1 MGGRRPVI
9 DTDCAHSSRRSAE
22 LWSRKWRAQTAL
34 SAIAQ
39 LTAATVAP
47 ALAGAAAVVAAA
59 QPAAAAV
66 TASPPPPSHS
76 RPRHRRSERRRRLC
90 KPDTLLDL
98 RCKSPT

>member
-39 LTAATVAP
+39 LIAATVAP
-47 ALAGAAAVVAAA
+47 ALAGAAAVVAVARAAA

-66 TASPPPPSHS
+66 SLAAAALALSPSPPPVRTSPS
-76 RPRHRRSERRRRLC
+76 PLQA
-90 KPDTLLDL
+90 
-98 RCKSPT
+98 

>member
-47 ALAGAAAVVAAA
+47 ALAGAAVVAVAVARAVA
-59 QPAAAAV
+59 QPTAAAASL
-66 TASPPPPSHS
+66 AAAALALSPSPPPVQTSPS
-76 RPRHRRSERRRRLC
+76 PLQA
-90 KPDTLLDL
+90 
-98 RCKSPT
+98 